1 MQSLYFSLFEECR
14 REYERALEA
23 GDQKAAAE
31 FAEKCAGILRKIAE
45 KTPSKADLYLEK
57 AGKWE
62 ATARELRKEAGKP
75 RAVLPGSADGRKLP
89 GNEYTSLVEGL
100 ISRSTVTWD
109 DIGGLEEVKKL
120 LARNVVLAFA
130 KKPDAIKP
138 WRGILLFGP
147 PGTGKTLLASA
158 AAGSL
163 NATFF
168 NVRASDVLSKYYGES
183 SKLISVLYKVAR
195 ERAPSIVFIDEIDAL
210 SPKRENVHEATRRT
224 LATLLTELDGFKGG
238 EERFVLTLAS
248 TNTPWDLDE
257 AILSRFPRRIY
268 VPLPDRDAVKA
279 ILRIHTKGLD
289 ISRLNLDAIA
299 EESVRRLYS
308 GREIASLC
316 QAAIHHMLGE
326 ANPELENIEKLSEI
340 GQGIFE
346 LKVRPLEM
354 TDFEEAFKR
363 IKSPLTR
370 REIER
375 YKKWAEEFGG

>member
-1 MQSLYFSLFEECR
+1 MQSLYLSLFEECR
-14 REYERALEA
+14 REYERALA
-23 GDQKAAAE
+23 GGDEKAAAE

-45 KTPSKADLYLEK
+45 KTPSRAGLYLEK
-57 AGKWE
+57 ARKWE
-62 ATARELRKEAGKP
+62 ATARELREGAERSK
-75 RAVLPGSADGRKLP
+75 AVPPGSAGGGLTGD
-89 GNEYTSLVEGL
+89 EYTPLVEGL
-100 ISRSTVTWD
+100 ISHSAITWE

-120 LARNVVLAFA
+120 LARNVALAFA
-130 KKPDAIKP
+130 KKPEAVKP

-168 NVRASDVLSKYYGES
+168 NVKASDVLSKYYGES
-183 SKLISVLYKVAR
+183 SKLISALYRVAR
-195 ERAPSIVFIDEIDAL
+195 ERAPSMVFIDEIDAL

-224 LATLLTELDGFKGG
+224 LATLLTELDGFKGK

-257 AILSRFPRRIY
+257 AILSRFPLRVY
-268 VPLPDRDAVKA
+268 VPLPDKEAVKA
-279 ILRIHTKGLD
+279 IVRIHTRGLD
-289 ISRLNLDAIA
+289 VSRLDLDAIA
-299 EESVRRLYS
+299 EESVKRFYS

-316 QAAIHHMLGE
+316 QAAIHHMLE
-326 ANPELENIEKLSEI
+326 EMNPELGELDALSRI
-340 GQGIFE
+340 GELE

-354 TDFEEAFKR
+354 RDFEEAFRR

-370 REIER
+370 KDIER
-375 YKKWAEEFGG
+375 YEKWAEEFGG